1 MLTRVI
7 SIHVMVFSISSAIAA
22 GLLCS
27 LKDFSAP
34 FWLWV
39 ILDIFWCS
47 QPTEW
52 DKGEDFADFHYENCN
67 KNTVIKKKQLKAFVA
82 LHILAPTII
91 HNTIL
96 MNGSLKNGSW
106 EWEFD
111 DGIWSFRIPWNSW
124 TLGNT
129 SEAGLAGELS
139 SSFIDQEVL
148 IIRFTKR
155 SFERHLSHNTC
166 IQRRVLPTSR
176 RIWRLFREIQ
186 VPTKSK
192 CHEKCSE
199 RCNEKVLQRRCSNY

>member
-1 MLTRVI
+1 MLIRLV
-7 SIHVMVFSISSAIAA
+7 SIHVMVISISSAIAG

-39 ILDIFWCS
+39 ILEVFWCS

-52 DKGEDFADFHYENCN
+52 DKGEDFADFHDEKCN
-67 KNTVIKKKQLKAFVA
+67 KKHRYLKNKKQLKAFVA

-111 DGIWSFRIPWNSW
+111 DGIWSFRIHQVCLKFHP
-124 TLGNT
+124 GKH
-129 SEAGLAGELS
+129 
-139 SSFIDQEVL
+139 
-148 IIRFTKR
+148 KR
-155 SFERHLSHNTC
+155 SWSRWWTFVIFHRPRSPHHQIHQKVVWE
-166 IQRRVLPTSR
+166 TS
-176 RIWRLFREIQ
+176 
-186 VPTKSK
+186 VA
-192 CHEKCSE
+192 
-199 RCNEKVLQRRCSNY
+199 